1 MKTSRKKWLIT
12 VLALAFLEMS
22 LSGVSDTFAAPRGLL
37 KQGIHFGISAE
48 FLDPATGG
56 HSVAAHLPLYLF
68 HDALVKPMPEGTYG
82 PSLAESWNISSDGK
96 TIDFKLRK
104 GVKFHNGDTMTAE
117 DVVFSYWRYR
127 ASQAKILHS
136 KTEKVEAINPF
147 LVRFSFK
154 EPFPDFLEY
163 LLPGATTIGWV
174 VPKKYV
180 EKVGDASFRKNP
192 VGAGPYKFV
201 EFVAGVRLVG
211 EAFED
216 FWRRVPDIKRFEFYY
231 IPEVATRLVM
241 AKRGEVDIAS
251 SIGGVFYDELK
262 KTPNLRMMT
271 PWSPTRWLLY
281 FTTQWDSNSPWSN
294 PKVRKAASLAIDRK
308 ELADTHQPGSGP
320 IGSLCLEGDPLGV
333 DFSPD
338 PYDPEQAKKLLAE
351 AGYPKGFHS
360 GKFYPNQSG
369 LWPYGEQVATYWKSI
384 GITVELV
391 LLDKAARFALREGGK
406 MKGGVFIDSAIAP
419 TIGGVLAYLFAAGS
433 YGTYP
438 DIQALWE
445 KYRKEVSLQSRQDLI
460 ARIQKE
466 IYERSI
472 VVPLTSSKSA
482 AAIGPRVKGNPYK
495 VQPLIHF
502 TAPFED
508 IELAR

>member
-1 MKTSRKKWLIT
+1 MGLA
-12 VLALAFLEMS
+12 VLQMS
-22 LSGVSDTFAAPRGLL
+22 PLGIADVSAAPQGLL
-37 KQGIHFGISAE
+37 KQAIHFGISAE

-56 HSVAAHLPLYLF
+56 HSVAAHLSLYLL

-82 PSLAESWNISSDGK
+82 PSLAESWNVSPDGK
-96 TIDFKLRK
+96 VIDFKLRK

-127 ASQAKILHS
+127 AAQAKILHS
-136 KTEKVEAINPF
+136 KTEKVEAVNPL
-147 LVRFSFK
+147 LVRFHFK

-180 EKVGDASFRKNP
+180 EKVGDAGFRKNP
-192 VGAGPYKFV
+192 VGAGPYRFV
-201 EFVAGVRLVG
+201 EFVPGVRLVG

-216 FWRRVPDIKRFEFYY
+216 YWRKVPNIKRLEFYY
-231 IPEVATRLVM
+231 IPDVATRLVM
-241 AKRGEVDIAS
+241 AKRGEVDVAS
-251 SIGGVFYDELK
+251 SITGVFYEELR
-262 KTPNLRMMT
+262 KTPDLRLMS

-281 FTTQWDSNSPWSN
+281 FTTQWDPNSPWSN

-308 ELADTHQPGSGP
+308 MLADTHQPGSGP
-320 IGSLCLEGDPLGV
+320 IGSLSLPGDPMGA
-333 DFSPD
+333 DFPPD

-369 LWPYGEQVATYWKSI
+369 LWPYGEQVATYWKAI
-384 GITVELV
+384 GITVDLV

-419 TIGGVLAYLFAAGS
+419 TIGAALAYLFVAGS

-445 KYRKEVSLQSRQDLI
+445 KYRKEVSFQSRKDI
-460 ARIQKE
+460 IGRIQKE
-466 IYERSI
+466 IYERSMVI
-472 VVPLTSSKSA
+472 PLTSSKSA

-508 IELAR
+508 IELVR